1 MCVVIALLQEL
12 YPQLI
17 HNARGVDIY
26 FAISSHTA
34 DIRGNL
40 ISEIMA
46 QQVIVGY
53 CAVELCYIYSYK
65 PIVFIQ

>member
-17 HNARGVDIY
+17 HSARGVYIY

-34 DIRGNL
+34 DTRGNL
-40 ISEIMA
+40 VSELMA

-53 CAVELCYIYSYK
+53 CAVELCCSYK
-65 PIVFIQ
+65 PIVSIQ